1 MTEPAQPSPTG
12 ESTERLVYAERI
24 SLLYRLTPM
33 TLGTAV
39 VFSLIV
45 AWTLHGSVSGR
56 VILAWCLANNLVSL
70 VRYLDIRAYRRAAPP
85 PEHAGRWL
93 RRFVP
98 LTLCAGIIWGLM
110 GTVLL
115 PRDDIAIQ
123 AIMTVFLVGTA
134 AVGLFTLSSSLIAYA
149 VLAGPVLI
157 PPAVY
162 MIAMGRVETLGLG
175 AALLFFVLLVFLNA
189 RRAVRTTVE
198 MLTLRFANA
207 RIAAER
213 ELALHAAEAAGRAR
227 LQFLANM
234 SHEIRTPLN
243 GILGMAQ
250 LLETGALDAA
260 QRHRVD
266 AIRAS
271 GQHLLVLINDILD
284 FSKLDAGKLEIF
296 PEPFEVRRLPREVT
310 DLMSARAQEKGLGL
324 SMTVA
329 PDVPEWLTGDAGR
342 IKQALNN
349 LISNA
354 VKFTDSGGV
363 QVAVGLVGAAGTEG
377 CVTVRFAVRDSGPG
391 IAGAD
396 QARLFQMFSQVDG
409 SPTRRHGGTGLGL
422 AISRQLVELMG
433 GRIGCESRPGQGA
446 TFWFEL
452 PLAAAAAPVAAPAAG
467 EPQTQSVFSG
477 RVLLV
482 EDNAVNSEIA
492 MAMLARMGIEADLAE
507 DGLAALRAA
516 ERASFD
522 LILMDCQMPNMDGF
536 EATRRMIARERA
548 LDLAHTPIVA
558 LTANAIRGDRE
569 ACLAAGMDDYLA
581 KPFLFEALRAVL
593 ERWLPPR

>member
-1 MTEPAQPSPTG
+1 MKHIEQPRDADQATR
-12 ESTERLVYAERI
+12 RLVDAERI
-24 SLLYRLTPM
+24 ALLYRLTPM

-56 VILAWCLANNLVSL
+56 VILAWFLVNNAVSL
-70 VRYLDIRAYRRAAPP
+70 VRYLDILAYRRAAPP
-85 PEHAGRWL
+85 PERARHWL

-98 LTLCAGIIWGLM
+98 LTLCAGTIWGLM

-115 PRDDIAIQ
+115 PSDDIAIQ
-123 AIMTVFLVGTA
+123 AIMTVFLTGTA
-134 AVGLFTLSSSLIAYA
+134 AVGLFTLSSSLLAYA
-149 VLAGPVLI
+149 ALAGPVLV

-189 RRAVRTTVE
+189 RRAVRNTVE
-198 MLTLRFANA
+198 MLTLRFDNA

-213 ELALHAAEAAGRAR
+213 EMALHAAEAAGRAR

-250 LLETGALDAA
+250 LLETGELDTG

-284 FSKLDAGKLEIF
+284 FSKLDAGKLEVF

-310 DLMSARAQEKGLGL
+310 DLMSARAQEKGLRL
-324 SMTVA
+324 SMAVA
-329 PDVPEWLTGDAGR
+329 PEVPQWLSGDASR
-342 IKQALNN
+342 IKQVLNN

-354 VKFTDSGGV
+354 VKFTDAGGVEVDVGLSGGE
-363 QVAVGLVGAAGTEG
+363 GMAGRTL
-377 CVTVRFAVRDSGPG
+377 VRFAVRDSGVG
-391 IAGAD
+391 IAEAS
-396 QARLFQMFSQVDG
+396 QARLFEMFSQVDG

-433 GRIGCESRPGQGA
+433 GRIGCDSRPGEGA

-452 PLAAAAAPVAAPAAG
+452 PLAAASAPAAAPAAG
-467 EPQTQSVFSG
+467 ESGGATSLAG

-492 MAMLARMGIEADLAE
+492 LAMLGRMGVAADRAE
-507 DGLAALRAA
+507 DGLAALRAV
-516 ERASFD
+516 EQTDFD

-536 EATRRMIARERA
+536 EATRRMIARERS
-548 LDLAHTPIVA
+548 LGLAHTPIVA

-569 ACLAAGMDDYLA
+569 ACIAAGMDDYLA
-581 KPFLFEALRAVL
+581 KPFLFDALRAAL